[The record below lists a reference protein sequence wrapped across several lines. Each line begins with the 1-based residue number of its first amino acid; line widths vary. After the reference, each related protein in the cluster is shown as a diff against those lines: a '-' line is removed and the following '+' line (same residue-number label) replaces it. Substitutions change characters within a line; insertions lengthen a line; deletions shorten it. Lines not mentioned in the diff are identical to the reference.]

1 MTVVNS
7 KSYQEVK
14 VIKKS
19 MDEFALFNGTPLFK
33 ESLHVGR
40 PNLGRQ
46 DRFLDR
52 VNTLWDRH
60 WLTNAGP
67 YVREFESKIA
77 KYVGVK
83 HCIAT
88 CNGTIA
94 LELVARAMGLK
105 GEVIVPSFTFV
116 ATANALQWQ
125 AITPVFCDIEEKN
138 YTIDPKRIEQLI
150 TPRTRGIIGVHL
162 WGRACNITAL
172 TDIAKRH
179 NLGLLF
185 DASHAFGVTYRGK
198 SIGQFGGAEVFS
210 FHATKFLNSF
220 EGGAVV
226 TNSDELARKLRL
238 MKNFGFTATDQ
249 ADYLGINGKMS
260 EIQAAMGL
268 TSFESVEDFIAINQ
282 ANYRQYQKLLD
293 PIPGISVIPFN
304 GDENYN
310 YQYISLDIDEGL
322 TGINRDSLMKVLHAE
337 RIRARRYFYPG
348 CHNMEPYRSYFPNAK
363 LLLPVTEKVMR
374 RVLCLPTGTS
384 IGKDTITAICGLI
397 ADVVTHSENIR
408 QRMENMG
415 LLSSG
420 LGNCDQ
426 HAVKQAKSR

>member
-1 MTVVNS
+1 M
-7 KSYQEVK
+7 
-14 VIKKS
+14 IKKTI
-19 MDEFALFNGTPLFK
+19 DDFALFGGVSLFK

-40 PNLGRQ
+40 PNLGNR

-52 VNTLWDRH
+52 VTALWDRY

-67 YVREFESKIA
+67 YVREFEAQIA
-77 KYVGVK
+77 KYAGVK
-83 HCIAT
+83 HCVAT

-105 GEVIVPSFTFV
+105 SEVIVPSFTFV

-125 AITPVFCDIEEKN
+125 GITPVFCDIEEKN
-138 YTIDPKRIEQLI
+138 YTLDPERIEQLI
-150 TPRTRGIIGVHL
+150 TPRTSGIIGVHL
-162 WGRACNITAL
+162 WGRPCNIDAL
-172 TDIAKRH
+172 TEIAKHH

-185 DASHAFGVTYRGK
+185 DASHAFGVTYRGQ
-198 SIGQFGGAEVFS
+198 SIGQFGDAEVFS

-226 TNSDELARKLRL
+226 TNNDDLARKLRL
-238 MKNFGFTATDQ
+238 MKNFGFTATDK

-268 TSFESVEDFIAINQ
+268 TSLESVEDFIAINRE
-282 ANYRQYQKLLD
+282 NYVLYQELLGSV
-293 PIPGISVIPFN
+293 PGIKVVPFS
-304 GDENYN
+304 GEENYN
-310 YQYISLDIDEGL
+310 YQYISLDIDETL
-322 TGINRDSLMKVLHAE
+322 TGITRDGLMKILQAE

-348 CHNMEPYRSYFPNAK
+348 CHNMEPYRSYFPNAR

-384 IGKDTITAICGLI
+384 IGKSTVTTVCALI
-397 ADVVTHSENIR
+397 ADVVTHSKKIM
-408 QRMENMG
+408 QRMESVG
-415 LLSSG
+415 LLDDTPG
-420 LGNCDQ
+420 TRGQ
-426 HAVKQAKSR
+426 PAVRQPELL

>member
-1 MTVVNS
+1 M
-7 KSYQEVK
+7 K
-14 VIKKS
+14 KKS
-19 MDEFALFNGTPLFK
+19 IDDFALFGGTPLFK

-40 PNLGRQ
+40 PNLGNREK
-46 DRFLDR
+46 FLDR
-52 VNTLWDRH
+52 VNTLWEGK

-67 YVREFESKIA
+67 YVRDFESQIA

-125 AITPVFCDIEEKN
+125 AITPVFCDIEEQN
-138 YTIDPKRIEQLI
+138 YTIDPERIEQLI

-162 WGRACNITAL
+162 WGRSCDINTL
-172 TDIAKRH
+172 TDIAERH

-185 DASHAFGVTYRGK
+185 DASHAFGVTYRGQ
-198 SIGQFGGAEVFS
+198 SIGQFGDAEVFS

-238 MKNFGFTATDQ
+238 MKNFGFTATDK

-260 EIQAAMGL
+260 EVQAAMGL
-268 TSFESVEDFIAINQ
+268 TSLESVDSFISINRE
-282 ANYRQYQKLLD
+282 NYTRYQKMLE
-293 PIPGISVIPFN
+293 PVPGIEVMPFS
-304 GDENYN
+304 GKEKHN
-310 YQYISLDIDEGL
+310 YQYISLDIDDAL
-322 TGINRDSLMKVLHAE
+322 TGIERDCIMRVLHAE

-363 LLLPVTEKVMR
+363 LLLPVTERVMR

-384 IGKDTITAICGLI
+384 IGRDTVHTICDLI
-397 ADVVTHSENIR
+397 ADVVTHGKEIR
-408 QRMENMG
+408 QRIENMG
-415 LLSSG
+415 LLNSNP
-420 LGNCDQ
+420 GNCDQ
-426 HAVKQAKSR
+426 RAVKQVESL

>member
-1 MTVVNS
+1 M
-7 KSYQEVK
+7 
-14 VIKKS
+14 IKKS
-19 MDEFALFNGTPLFK
+19 IDDFALFDGAPLFN

-40 PNLGRQ
+40 PNLGSREQ
-46 DRFLDR
+46 FLGR
-52 VNTLWDRH
+52 VNALWDRY

-67 YVREFESKIA
+67 YVREFESQIA
-77 KYVGVK
+77 RFVGVK

-105 GEVIVPSFTFV
+105 GEVIVPSFTFI

-138 YTIDPKRIEQLI
+138 YTLDPARIEQLI

-162 WGRACNITAL
+162 WGRSCDIDAL

-185 DASHAFGVTYRGK
+185 DASHAFGVTYQGQ
-198 SIGQFGGAEVFS
+198 SIGQFGDAEVFS

-226 TNSDELARKLRL
+226 TNSDALAKKLRL
-238 MKNFGFTATDQ
+238 MKNFGFTATDK

-268 TSFESVEDFIAINQ
+268 TSLESVDDFISINR
-282 ANYRQYQKLLD
+282 ANYTQYQVLLN
-293 PIPGISVIPFN
+293 PMPGIEVMPFS
-304 GDENYN
+304 GEEKYN
-310 YQYISLDIDEGL
+310 YQYISLDIDEAL
-322 TGINRDSLMKVLHAE
+322 TGINRDGLMKVLHAE

-348 CHNMEPYRSYFPNAK
+348 CHNMEPYRSYFPNAR
-363 LLLPVTEKVMR
+363 LLLPVTERVMR

-384 IGKDTITAICGLI
+384 IDKETVTSICALI
-397 ADVVTHSENIR
+397 ADVVTHGKKIR
-408 QRMENMG
+408 RRMESMG
-415 LLSSG
+415 LLDSDLDS
-420 LGNCDQ
+420 CD
-426 HAVKQAKSR
+426 RPIDN